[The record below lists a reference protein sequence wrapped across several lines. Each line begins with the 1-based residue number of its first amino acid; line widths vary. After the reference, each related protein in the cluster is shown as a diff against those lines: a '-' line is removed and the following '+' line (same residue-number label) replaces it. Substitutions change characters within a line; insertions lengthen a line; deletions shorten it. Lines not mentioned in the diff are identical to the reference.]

1 VRLTPRKEEIDG
13 VTAILESDDYAS
25 ADQMARALIK
35 EVAEMLWMRDW
46 FALVHLN
53 NDGTA
58 GLNWAPFSSPVEALN
73 TAEKIGIGGRFG
85 TIKLYSPGVLL
96 GNALGKPNGKGFCL
110 TEGCGHAPFLH
121 LSDGNARGACGLAS
135 LCACKKYTK

>member
-13 VTAILESDDYAS
+13 VKAILESDRFTS
-25 ADQMARALIK
+25 ADQMAKALIK

-53 NDGTA
+53 EAGSA

-73 TAEKIGIGGRFG
+73 LAEKIGIGGRFG
-85 TIKLYSPGVLL
+85 TVKLYSPGVLL
-96 GNALGKPNGKGFCL
+96 ANADGKKGWKGFCQD
-110 TEGCGHAPFLH
+110 EVCGHAPWLH
-121 LSDGNARGACGLAS
+121 LQVGAGRGPCGLS
-135 LCACKKYTK
+135 RCGCMKFKK